1 MNDQQTNQEETKK
14 SIPTDSLS
22 SRPQNTILRDL
33 ERKAR
38 VESLLAASLRAV
50 FVVLV
55 IATVA
60 LTLASSLQVV
70 EPNDWELFL
79 GLLLA
84 ALGAAALVI
93 IADVMTPKKQL
104 ASVLGIYV
112 GVSFGLVAALG
123 LSQLIDVVAEAWQLD
138 EAGASL
144 YIALAKGIG
153 GLSLVYLSVSIVLST
168 KDDVRLVIPYVQFE
182 RRNTNRLPLL
192 IDTSVLIDGRI
203 TGLAK
208 TGIIDSTLI
217 IPTYVINE
225 LQKLADSSDRGKRER
240 GRRGL
245 DVVQELQRAY
255 PETKIVEPNTDEL
268 LVDRMILD
276 TAKKEG
282 FRVFTNDLALA
293 KIAEIQSIQVVNVH
307 DIVAA
312 LRSEVMPGETLELL
326 IVREGETPDQ
336 GVAFLPD
343 GSMVVIEHA
352 SEEIGRSC
360 QIRITNSLQRPGG
373 RLFFGK
379 LNKVASPGP
388 QPTPADSDE
397 RREETPPSENG
408 PRTEPPKGTPRN
420 PSSSRNPRRKN

>member
-1 MNDQQTNQEETKK
+1 MNDQQTNQEDAKNTPPGDTA
-14 SIPTDSLS
+14 SARS
-22 SRPQNTILRDL
+22 QNTILRDL

-38 VESLLAASLRAV
+38 VESLLVSSLRAV

-60 LTLASSLQVV
+60 LTFASSIREFEALSL
-70 EPNDWELFL
+70 ELL
-79 GLLLA
+79 VGLLLA

-168 KDDVRLVIPYVQFE
+168 KDDIRLVIPYVQFE
-182 RRNTNRLPLL
+182 KRNTGRLPLL

-225 LQKLADSSDRGKRER
+225 LQKLADSSDRNKRER

-255 PETKIVEPNTDEL
+255 TETKIVEPKTEEL
-268 LVDRMILD
+268 LVDRMILE

-282 FRVFTNDLALA
+282 FRLFTNDLALA
-293 KIAEIQSIQVVNVH
+293 KIAEIQSILVVNVH
-307 DIVAA
+307 EIVGA

-326 IVREGETPDQ
+326 VVREGETPDQ

-343 GSMVVIEHA
+343 GSMVVIENA
-352 SEEIGRSC
+352 SEQIGRSC

-379 LNKVASPGP
+379 INKAVGSEPSSEGSADLSREQSTDGP
-388 QPTPADSDE
+388 SRSE
-397 RREETPPSENG
+397 PS
-408 PRTEPPKGTPRN
+408 KGAPRN

>member
-1 MNDQQTNQEETKK
+1 MNDQQTKNE
-14 SIPTDSLS
+14 LS
-22 SRPQNTILRDL
+22 QNTTSPESGPNKAQNSILRDL

-38 VESLLAASLRAV
+38 VETLLMSVLRAV

-60 LTLASSLQVV
+60 LTFTSSFREIPTLSV
-70 EPNDWELFL
+70 ELL
-79 GLLLA
+79 VGLVMA

-112 GVSFGLVAALG
+112 GVSFGLIAALG
-123 LSQLIDVVAEAWQLD
+123 LSQLIDVVAEAWELN

-144 YIALAKGIG
+144 YISLAKGIG
-153 GLSLVYLSVSIVLST
+153 GLSLVYLSVSIVLTT
-168 KDDVRLVIPYVQFE
+168 KDDIRLVIPYIQFE
-182 RRNTNRLPLL
+182 KRNSGRLPLL

-225 LQKLADSSDRGKRER
+225 LQKLADSSDRTKRER

-245 DVVQELQRAY
+245 DMVQELQRVY
-255 PETKIVEPNTDEL
+255 PQTKLVDPNTEEV

-282 FRVFTNDLALA
+282 FRLFTNDLALA
-293 KIAEIQSIQVVNVH
+293 KIAEIQSVPVVNVH
-307 DIVAA
+307 DIVGA
-312 LRSEVMPGETLELL
+312 LRSDVMPGETLDLL
-326 IVREGETPDQ
+326 VVREGETADQ

-343 GSMVVIEHA
+343 GSMVVVENA
-352 SEEIGRSC
+352 SEQIGRTC
-360 QIRITNSLQRPGG
+360 EIRITNSLQRPGG

-379 LNKVASPGP
+379 LVR
-388 QPTPADSDE
+388 Q
-397 RREETPPSENG
+397 EETEHSTRRRG
-408 PRTEPPKGTPRN
+408 STEHGTTTREPARGETPDRGSGSTN
-420 PSSSRNPRRKN
+420 SSRNPRRKN

>member
-1 MNDQQTNQEETKK
+1 MNDQQTNQEEAKNT
-14 SIPTDSLS
+14 P
-22 SRPQNTILRDL
+22 SRDTASARSQNTILRDL

-38 VESLLAASLRAV
+38 VESLLVSSLRAV

-60 LTLASSLQVV
+60 LTFASSIREFEALSL
-70 EPNDWELFL
+70 ELL
-79 GLLLA
+79 VGLLLA

-168 KDDVRLVIPYVQFE
+168 KDDIRLVIPYVQFE
-182 RRNTNRLPLL
+182 KRNTGRLPLL

-225 LQKLADSSDRGKRER
+225 LQKLADSSDRNKRER

-255 PETKIVEPNTDEL
+255 TETKIVEPKTEEL
-268 LVDRMILD
+268 LVDRMILE

-282 FRVFTNDLALA
+282 FRLFTNDLALA
-293 KIAEIQSIQVVNVH
+293 KIAEIQSILVVNVH
-307 DIVAA
+307 EIVGA

-326 IVREGETPDQ
+326 VVREGETPDQ

-343 GSMVVIEHA
+343 GSMVVIENA
-352 SEEIGRSC
+352 SEQIGRSC

-379 LNKVASPGP
+379 INKAVGSEPSSKGS
-388 QPTPADSDE
+388 ADL
-397 RREETPPSENG
+397 RREQSTDEPS
-408 PRTEPPKGTPRN
+408 RSEPSKGAPRN

>member
-1 MNDQQTNQEETKK
+1 MNDQQTNQEQAEKTSSVK
-14 SIPTDSLS
+14 SGSTGA
-22 SRPQNTILRDL
+22 QNSILRDL

-38 VESLLAASLRAV
+38 VETLLVTVLRAV

-55 IATVA
+55 VATVA
-60 LTLASSLQVV
+60 LTFASSFREFETLSV
-70 EPNDWELFL
+70 ELL
-79 GLLLA
+79 VGLVLA

-112 GVSFGLVAALG
+112 GVSFGLIAALG

-144 YIALAKGIG
+144 YISLAKGIG

-168 KDDVRLVIPYVQFE
+168 KDDIRLVIPYVQFE
-182 RRNTNRLPLL
+182 KRNSGRLPLL

-208 TGIIDSTLI
+208 TGIIDTTLI

-225 LQKLADSSDRGKRER
+225 LQKLSDSSDRGKRER

-245 DVVQELQRAY
+245 DMVQELQRVY
-255 PETKIVEPNTDEL
+255 PQTKLVEPNTEEV

-276 TAKKEG
+276 TARKEG
-282 FRVFTNDLALA
+282 FRIFTNDLALA
-293 KIAEIQSIQVVNVH
+293 KIAEIQSIPVVNVH
-307 DIVAA
+307 DIAGA
-312 LRSEVMPGETLELL
+312 LRSDVMPGETLELL
-326 IVREGETPDQ
+326 VVREGETPDQ

-343 GSMVVIEHA
+343 GSMVVVENA
-352 SEEIGRSC
+352 SEKIGKTC
-360 QIRITNSLQRPGG
+360 PIRITNSLQRPGG

-379 LNKVASPGP
+379 LAKAEVPVSPTQEPG
-388 QPTPADSDE
+388 TIE
-397 RREETPPSENG
+397 RGSRTREAARGEEPGGTSEA
-408 PRTEPPKGTPRN
+408 
-420 PSSSRNPRRKN
+420 PSSARNPRRNR

>member
-1 MNDQQTNQEETKK
+1 M
-14 SIPTDSLS
+14 
-22 SRPQNTILRDL
+22 
-33 ERKAR
+33 
-38 VESLLAASLRAV
+38 
-50 FVVLV
+50 VLV

-60 LTLASSLQVV
+60 LTFASSIREFEALSL
-70 EPNDWELFL
+70 ELL
-79 GLLLA
+79 VGLLLA

-168 KDDVRLVIPYVQFE
+168 KDDIRLVIPYVQFE
-182 RRNTNRLPLL
+182 KRNTGRLPLL

-208 TGIIDSTLI
+208 TGVIDSTLI

-225 LQKLADSSDRGKRER
+225 LQKLADSSDRNKRER

-255 PETKIVEPNTDEL
+255 PETKIVEPKTEEL
-268 LVDRMILD
+268 LVDRMILE

-282 FRVFTNDLALA
+282 FRLFTNDLALA
-293 KIAEIQSIQVVNVH
+293 KIAEIQSILVVSMH
-307 DIVAA
+307 EIVGA

-326 IVREGETPDQ
+326 VVREGETPDQ

-343 GSMVVIEHA
+343 GSMVVIENA
-352 SEEIGRSC
+352 SEQIGRSC

-379 LNKVASPGP
+379 INKAVVSAHSSEESEDVSRER
-388 QPTPADSDE
+388 PT
-397 RREETPPSENG
+397 EETSRSEPS
-408 PRTEPPKGTPRN
+408 KGAPRN

>member
-1 MNDQQTNQEETKK
+1 MNDQQTNQEEAKNAPPRDTA
-14 SIPTDSLS
+14 SARS
-22 SRPQNTILRDL
+22 QNTILRDL

-38 VESLLAASLRAV
+38 VESLLASSLRAV

-60 LTLASSLQVV
+60 LTFASSIREFETLSL
-70 EPNDWELFL
+70 ELL
-79 GLLLA
+79 VGLLLA

-138 EAGASL
+138 EAEASL

-168 KDDVRLVIPYVQFE
+168 KDDIRLVIPYVQFE
-182 RRNTNRLPLL
+182 KRNTGRLPLL

-225 LQKLADSSDRGKRER
+225 LQKLADSSDRNKRER

-255 PETKIVEPNTDEL
+255 PETKIVEPKTEEI
-268 LVDRMILD
+268 LVDRMILE

-282 FRVFTNDLALA
+282 FRLFTNDLALA
-293 KIAEIQSIQVVNVH
+293 KIAEIKSILVVNVH
-307 DIVAA
+307 EIVGA

-326 IVREGETPDQ
+326 VVREGETPDQ

-343 GSMVVIEHA
+343 GSMVVIENA
-352 SEEIGRSC
+352 SEQIGRSC
-360 QIRITNSLQRPGG
+360 EIRITNSLQRPGG

-379 LNKVASPGP
+379 INKPVVSAPSSEVSEHVERE
-388 QPTPADSDE
+388 QPTDE
-397 RREETPPSENG
+397 PS
-408 PRTEPPKGTPRN
+408 RSEPSKGAPRN
-420 PSSSRNPRRKN
+420 PSSSRNPRRRN

>member
-1 MNDQQTNQEETKK
+1 MNDQQTNQEPVKNPP
-14 SIPTDSLS
+14 PTDPALA
-22 SRPQNTILRDL
+22 RAQNTILRDL

-38 VESLLAASLRAV
+38 VESLLVSSLRAV

-55 IATVA
+55 VATVA
-60 LTLASSLQVV
+60 LTFASSFREFDALSM
-70 EPNDWELFL
+70 ELL
-79 GLLLA
+79 VGLLMA

-123 LSQLIDVVAEAWQLD
+123 LSQLIDVVAKAWQLD

-168 KDDVRLVIPYVQFE
+168 KDDFRLVIPYVQFE
-182 RRNTNRLPLL
+182 KRNTGRLPLL

-203 TGLAK
+203 TALAK

-217 IPTYVINE
+217 IPTFVINE
-225 LQKLADSSDRGKRER
+225 LQKLADSSDREKRER

-255 PETKIVEPNTDEL
+255 PETKIVEPNTEEL

-282 FRVFTNDLALA
+282 FRIFTNDLALA
-293 KIAEIQSIQVVNVH
+293 KIAEIQSILVVNVH
-307 DIVAA
+307 DIVGA
-312 LRSEVMPGETLELL
+312 LRSDVMPGETLELL
-326 IVREGETPDQ
+326 VVREGETPDQ

-343 GSMVVIEHA
+343 GAMVVIENA
-352 SEEIGRSC
+352 SEQIGRSC
-360 QIRITNSLQRPGG
+360 EIRITNSLQRPGG

-379 LNKVASPGP
+379 LIR
-388 QPTPADSDE
+388 DSAPDQEPVSNIKESIE
-397 RREETPPSENG
+397 RGATNQKPVRGEPEKETSRAP
-408 PRTEPPKGTPRN
+408 N
-420 PSSSRNPRRKN
+420 PSRNPRRKS

>member
-1 MNDQQTNQEETKK
+1 MNDQQTNDEVTGGTP
-14 SIPTDSLS
+14 SGDSGANRS
-22 SRPQNTILRDL
+22 QNSILRDL

-38 VESLLAASLRAV
+38 VENLLMSVLRAV

-60 LTLASSLQVV
+60 LTFTSSFREIPTLSM
-70 EPNDWELFL
+70 ELL
-79 GLLLA
+79 VGLVMA

-112 GVSFGLVAALG
+112 GVSFGLIAALG
-123 LSQLIDVVAEAWQLD
+123 LSQLIDVVAEAWELN

-144 YIALAKGIG
+144 YLSLAKGIG
-153 GLSLVYLSVSIVLST
+153 GLSLVYLSVSIVLTT
-168 KDDVRLVIPYVQFE
+168 KDDIRLVIPYVQFE
-182 RRNTNRLPLL
+182 KRNSGRLPLL

-203 TGLAK
+203 TGLAR
-208 TGIIDSTLI
+208 TGIIDTTLI

-225 LQKLADSSDRGKRER
+225 LQKLADSSERAKRER

-245 DVVQELQRAY
+245 DMVQELQRVY
-255 PETKIVEPNTDEL
+255 PETKLVEPNTEEV

-276 TAKKEG
+276 TAKREG

-293 KIAEIQSIQVVNVH
+293 KIAEIQSIPVVKVH
-307 DIVAA
+307 DIVGA
-312 LRSEVMPGETLELL
+312 LRSDVMPGETLDLL
-326 IVREGETPDQ
+326 VVREGEAPDQ

-343 GSMVVIEHA
+343 GSMVVVENA
-352 SEEIGRSC
+352 SEQIGRTC
-360 QIRITNSLQRPGG
+360 EIRITNSLQRPGG

-379 LNKVASPGP
+379 LARQAEQEHAPQHKGSIEHGTTTQEPSRGDAPERGPG
-388 QPTPADSDE
+388 S
-397 RREETPPSENG
+397 S
-408 PRTEPPKGTPRN
+408 
-420 PSSSRNPRRKN
+420 SSSRNPRRRN

>member
-1 MNDQQTNQEETKK
+1 M
-14 SIPTDSLS
+14 
-22 SRPQNTILRDL
+22 
-33 ERKAR
+33 
-38 VESLLAASLRAV
+38 
-50 FVVLV
+50 VLV

-60 LTLASSLQVV
+60 LTFASSIREFETLSL
-70 EPNDWELFL
+70 ELL
-79 GLLLA
+79 VGLLLA

-138 EAGASL
+138 EAEASL

-168 KDDVRLVIPYVQFE
+168 KDDIRLVIPYVQFE
-182 RRNTNRLPLL
+182 KRNTGRLPLL

-225 LQKLADSSDRGKRER
+225 LQKLADSSDRNKRER

-255 PETKIVEPNTDEL
+255 PETKIVEPKTEEI
-268 LVDRMILD
+268 LVDRMILE

-282 FRVFTNDLALA
+282 FRLFTNDLALA
-293 KIAEIQSIQVVNVH
+293 KIAEIKSILVVNVH
-307 DIVAA
+307 EIVGA

-326 IVREGETPDQ
+326 VVREGETPDQ

-343 GSMVVIEHA
+343 GSMVVIENA
-352 SEEIGRSC
+352 SEQIGRSC
-360 QIRITNSLQRPGG
+360 EIRITNSLQRPGG

-379 LNKVASPGP
+379 INKPVVSAPSSEVSEHVERE
-388 QPTPADSDE
+388 QPTDE
-397 RREETPPSENG
+397 PS
-408 PRTEPPKGTPRN
+408 RSEPSKGAPRN
-420 PSSSRNPRRKN
+420 PSSSRNPRRRN

>member
-1 MNDQQTNQEETKK
+1 MNDQQTNHE
-14 SIPTDSLS
+14 LS
-22 SRPQNTILRDL
+22 QTTTSPESGANRAQNSILRDL

-38 VESLLAASLRAV
+38 VETLLMSVLRAV

-60 LTLASSLQVV
+60 LTFTSSFREIPTLSV
-70 EPNDWELFL
+70 ELL
-79 GLLLA
+79 VGLVMA

-112 GVSFGLVAALG
+112 GVSFGLIAALG
-123 LSQLIDVVAEAWQLD
+123 LSQLIDVVAEAWELN

-144 YIALAKGIG
+144 YLSLAKGIG
-153 GLSLVYLSVSIVLST
+153 GLSLVYLSVSIVLTT
-168 KDDVRLVIPYVQFE
+168 KDDIRLVIPYVQFE
-182 RRNTNRLPLL
+182 KRNSGRLPLL

-208 TGIIDSTLI
+208 TGIIDTTLI

-225 LQKLADSSDRGKRER
+225 LQKLADSADRVKRER

-245 DVVQELQRAY
+245 DMVQELQRVY
-255 PETKIVEPNTDEL
+255 PQTKLVEPNTEEV

-282 FRVFTNDLALA
+282 FRLFTNDLALA
-293 KIAEIQSIQVVNVH
+293 KIAEIQSIPVVNVH
-307 DIVAA
+307 EIVGA
-312 LRSEVMPGETLELL
+312 LRSDVMPGETLDLL
-326 IVREGETPDQ
+326 VVREGETPDQ

-343 GSMVVIEHA
+343 GSMVVVENA
-352 SEEIGRSC
+352 SEQIGRTC
-360 QIRITNSLQRPGG
+360 EIRITNSLQRPGG

-379 LNKVASPGP
+379 LARQEESEHPTRKQGSIEHGTTTQEAARGEAPEKGSRSSP
-388 QPTPADSDE
+388 
-397 RREETPPSENG
+397 
-408 PRTEPPKGTPRN
+408 
-420 PSSSRNPRRKN
+420 SSRNPRRKH